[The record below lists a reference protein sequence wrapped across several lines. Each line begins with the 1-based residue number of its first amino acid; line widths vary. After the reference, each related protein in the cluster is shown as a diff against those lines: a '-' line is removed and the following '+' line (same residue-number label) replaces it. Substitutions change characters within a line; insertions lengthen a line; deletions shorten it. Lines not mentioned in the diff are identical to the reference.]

1 MIEDSRNTSHS
12 DVKNYLRDIV
22 KHLDIGVQNAMVGV
36 ALYDHGV
43 DDRITLGNHPQ
54 KSELL
59 HAIHHIRFEGDDN
72 DIDKGDVLEFL
83 HDELHGRHGD
93 RPNFENVIVIMVDH
107 FSRFVTARFLNDVDR
122 LTGMSS
128 LSKDIIVI
136 NVGANGAY
144 SPFSSLASDSSHV
157 IDVPS
162 YSDLSTTLKTVLDL
176 ICT

>member
-22 KHLDIGVQNAMVGV
+22 KHLDIGVQHAMVGV

-59 HAIHHIRFEGDDN
+59 YAIHHIRFEGDDN

-144 SPFSSLASDSSHV
+144 SPFSILASDSSHV